1 MPRYRFIY
9 LMEEEVN
16 SREKDEKERT
26 REIGRACQREK
37 KIQKWEPIS
46 FILGAQVVHTKNSTN
61 LALSNFISMVV
72 IPNNGFVYIPSIMII
87 WQIKFYFAYFFY
99 FPSPNVLFSFLVES
113 LKNNEPL
120 KITNACMKNY
130 L

>member
-1 MPRYRFIY
+1 
-9 LMEEEVN
+9 MEEEVN